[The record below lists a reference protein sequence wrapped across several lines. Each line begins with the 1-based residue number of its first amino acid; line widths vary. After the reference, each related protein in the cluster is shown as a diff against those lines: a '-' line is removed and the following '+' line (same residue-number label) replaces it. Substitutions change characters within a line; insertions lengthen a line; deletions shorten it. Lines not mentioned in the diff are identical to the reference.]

1 MPFMPGTVLAGNG
14 VVYMAADGRQKMTR
28 DDERGLARSCGGGEH
43 NGDGHRPPEYA
54 EPDFFALLDQ
64 EIDEACVREI
74 AVRAEP
80 LDLGRWLPRTGAC
93 KDSQAAPLAPV
104 GARRQRCS

>member
-1 MPFMPGTVLAGNG
+1 MPGTALAGKG
-14 VVYMAADGRQKMTR
+14 VVYMAVNGRQKMTR
-28 DDERGLARSCGGGEH
+28 NDERGLARSGGGEH
-43 NGDGHRPPEYA
+43 KGDRHRPPEPTGA
-54 EPDFFALLDQ
+54 DFFALLDQ

-74 AVRAEP
+74 AVRGEP